1 MNLTKPDIVKDWLP
15 RYTGMPLEQFGNL
28 ILLTNFRRYLDYF
41 ADKFSADICGE
52 GGPMQAATS
61 SHGITMIN
69 FGIGSANAATIMDLL
84 TAVSPNAVLFLGK
97 CGALRKQIKIGD
109 FILPIA
115 AIRGE
120 GTGLDYY
127 PIEIPALPSFRL
139 HDFVGHELVKAGK
152 EYFTGVI
159 YTTNR
164 RVWEW
169 DDKFKDYLKHIR
181 ATGIDMETA
190 TLYLVGHANGIPRGA
205 LLLVS
210 DAPMEP
216 EGIKTAESD
225 KKVTRTFADL
235 HIELGIATME
245 TLLENEENV
254 KHLRY

>member
-1 MNLTKPDIVKDWLP
+1 
-15 RYTGMPLEQFGNL
+15 
-28 ILLTNFRRYLDYF
+28 
-41 ADKFSADICGE
+41 
-52 GGPMQAATS
+52 MQAATS
-61 SHGITMIN
+61 DHGITMIN

-84 TAVSPNAVLFLGK
+84 TAITPNAVLFLGK
-97 CGALRKQIKIGD
+97 CGGLRKQIAIGD

-139 HDFVGHELVKAGK
+139 HDFVGHELVRQKRD
-152 EYFTGVI
+152 YFTGVI

-169 DDKFKDYLKHIR
+169 DEVFKDYLKHIR

-225 KKVTRTFADL
+225 KKVTSDYANL
-235 HIELGIATME
+235 HIELGISTME
-245 TLLENEENV
+245 TLLESEENV